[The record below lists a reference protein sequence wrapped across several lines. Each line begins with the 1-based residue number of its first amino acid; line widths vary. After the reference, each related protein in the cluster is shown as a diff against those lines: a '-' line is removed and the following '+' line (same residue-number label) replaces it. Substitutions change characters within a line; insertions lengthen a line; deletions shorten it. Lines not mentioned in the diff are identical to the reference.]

1 MELDYHDGST
11 VQLDFDEKKHYY
23 TVEGEYAPSVTTIL
37 DSIAKPAL
45 IPWAASEGAKWFLAN
60 YESFSS

>member
-1 MELDYHDGST
+1 MLLEYHDGQD
-11 VQLDFDEKKHYY
+11 VELDFNEKKHYY

-45 IPWAASEGAKWFLAN
+45 MRGQLMKEPSGL
-60 YESFSS
+60 